1 MSNVTVL
8 QRIRNRAVEFLGG
21 STKPAARTSLF
32 TEQATDTFLRFMSNM
47 ADPDEVLRKA
57 GITRVML
64 RALTG
69 DDEITAALDTRREAL
84 LSTEWRLEAQSDTP
98 EELMAYVEEQFT
110 PHAERFLRACMEAL
124 PFGYSVQEAI
134 YIRTAEGRVG
144 IAELT
149 EKPFEWFVPRLDG
162 TVLWRSVQRPQ
173 GEETDPRKYF
183 LTARGQTYRNPYGEA
198 IFSRL
203 YWPWLF
209 RTAGWKFWVR
219 WLERF
224 GNPFLVGQTGG
235 DAKTMNDALVQ
246 AQNSATISVG
256 MGDKV
261 EMLGAQGGGEQF
273 ATFERAVVARYQ
285 RSILG
290 QTLTSDA
297 GGSSGKSGSYA
308 AAKVHNEVRLDKR
321 NADCRMCMVTGQKLV
336 DVLWTLNAFPG
347 SPPRFV
353 IQDST
358 GLESERAERDA
369 LLVSKTGL
377 KLTPEYFVRV
387 YDFLHED
394 LNEDAMNAATR
405 AALSLADRRDNLSG
419 DDPGD
424 DDPAVKGDGPN
435 DNGGPSEQGKPKK
448 KPAKDFAALFA
459 RHPFTPRQQEIE
471 NGIDATLDRIGDA
484 LGDAEIK
491 AAIRASTTRDEL
503 VANLTALLADAP
515 RSQFREV
522 MERALFAADVLGYIH
537 ANERAEP

>member
-1 MSNVTVL
+1 MSVL
-8 QRIRNRAVEFLGG
+8 QRIRTRAVEFLGG
-21 STKPAARTSLF
+21 STRPAARTSLF

-57 GITRVML
+57 GINRPML

-84 LSTEWRLEAQSDTP
+84 LSTEWRLEAQPDTP
-98 EELMAYVEEQFT
+98 EEPLAFIAEQFT

-124 PFGYSVQEAI
+124 PYGYSVQEAI

-144 IAELT
+144 IAQIT
-149 EKPFEWFVPRLDG
+149 EKPFEWFVPQLDG
-162 TVLWRSVQRPQ
+162 AVLWRSMAHPQ
-173 GEETDPRKYF
+173 GEETDARKYF

-198 IFSRL
+198 LFSRL

-224 GNPFLVGQTGG
+224 GNPLLVGQTAG
-235 DAKTMNDALVQ
+235 DAKTMLDALVK
-246 AQNSATISVG
+246 AQNSATVSVG

-261 EMLGAQGGGEQF
+261 EVVGADGGGEQF

-290 QTLTSDA
+290 QTLTSDT
-297 GGSSGKSGSYA
+297 GGSSGRSGGSYA

-377 KLTPEYFVRV
+377 KLTPDYFVRV

-394 LNEDAMNAATR
+394 LDEDAMNAATR

-419 DDPGD
+419 DDP
-424 DDPAVKGDGPN
+424 AVKGEGPN

-448 KPAKDFAALFA
+448 PVKGKDFAALFGS
-459 RHPFTPRQQEIE
+459 REFTPRQQEIE
-471 NGIDATLDRIGDA
+471 DGIDDTLDRLGDV

-491 AAIRASTTRDEL
+491 AAIRVSTTRDEL

-515 RSQFREV
+515 RAEFREV

-537 ANERAEP
+537 AERKGT